1 MAAILSPVW
10 SIIRRSIAGTTYTA
24 NTYHAIVARQRVAPV
39 QPNTLYQTLIRS
51 SMSQAASNWKTA
63 SQAERDMWYAYS
75 LTVTYQGPLGPYAPG
90 ARQLFMAQFALRAYL
105 QKRGLSVIEPRNYAP
120 VTPGRLPGTV
130 SVGEYVAPP
139 GTGIVVG
146 IDSPGP
152 EGTTWH
158 SNISIAHDAT
168 RNFWK
173 GPYIVRD
180 AQTASVDVPS
190 AVVIPFTGLIAGRI
204 YFTRTIGVTNP
215 DGLATPPVGCRVSQV
230 HFLRHVAQTVLP

>member
-24 NTYHAIVARQRVAPV
+24 NTYHAIIARQRVAPV

-51 SMSQAASNWKTA
+51 AMSEAAARWKQMT
-63 SQAERDMWYAYS
+63 QDIRDMWYAYS
-75 LTVTYQGPLGPYAPG
+75 LTVTYEGPLGPYAPG
-90 ARQLFMAQFALRAYL
+90 ARQLFMAQWALRRYL
-105 QKRGLSVIEPRNYAP
+105 EKRGLSPILPLGFAP
-120 VTPGRLPGTV
+120 VTPGRLPGV
-130 SVGEYVAPP
+130 ISVGDYVAPP

-158 SNISIAHDAT
+158 SNISMGMDAT

-173 GPYIVRD
+173 GPYNVRD
-180 AQTASVDVPS
+180 AQTVSFDVPS
-190 AVVIPFTGLIAGRI
+190 AGVIPFTGLIAGRI
-204 YFTRTIGVTNP
+204 YFTRTIGVSNP
-215 DGLATPPVGCRVSQV
+215 DAEETPPIGCRVSQV